1 MVTTEWAV
9 PHAAGKFVRNL
20 AGAESD
26 GAWTVV
32 RADLC
37 KGLESGVYVNI
48 DEVQVRRMFD
58 SERTLWYSC
67 YAISPELIEDSMVSI
82 ARQISARRGHAI
94 ENMVSVVSGRADL
107 LGIAMLKALHGSMKK
122 AMAPERWTFGVVHES
137 EMDAQLRLSLLV
149 EFSCD

>member
-67 YAISPELIEDSMVSI
+67 YKEQERQAKFEETISTIVTNLQEQSKEVTRLVDAPIFPIGFSRPSCPSDSNSLPLIP
-82 ARQISARRGHAI
+82 
-94 ENMVSVVSGRADL
+94 
-107 LGIAMLKALHGSMKK
+107 K
-122 AMAPERWTFGVVHES
+122 
-137 EMDAQLRLSLLV
+137 
-149 EFSCD
+149 

>member
-48 DEVQVRRMFD
+48 DDAYSTRW
-58 SERTLWYSC
+58 RT
-67 YAISPELIEDSMVSI
+67 
-82 ARQISARRGHAI
+82 RFQ
-94 ENMVSVVSGRADL
+94 AD
-107 LGIAMLKALHGSMKK
+107 GGQCST
-122 AMAPERWTFGVVHES
+122 AMADTVPR
-137 EMDAQLRLSLLV
+137 
-149 EFSCD
+149 